1 MNALSTSPVMPILQL
16 KDIAFQYGTREVLRG
31 VSFDIH
37 NGEIIGIIGPNGSGK
52 TTLLKVIDGLLVPQQ
67 GEMLVRG
74 GDIRQKSRREL
85 AALLAFV
92 PQEFSLVFPFTVREI
107 VMMGRYYHLG
117 GLQFEDGADYRIV
130 EEAMARTDTLPFAE
144 RLINNLSGGE
154 RQRVLIARALAQ
166 QSDIM
171 LLDEATAFLDIK
183 HQLALFELIKK
194 LNKENGLTVLIVTH
208 DINLAAQ
215 YTDRIILL
223 QGGKIHSLG
232 RPAEVVTEENIRNVY
247 EAEVLVDRSPRTGA
261 PRVTL

>member
-1 MNALSTSPVMPILQL
+1 MPILQL
-16 KDIAFQYGTREVLRG
+16 KEIDFGYGKREVLKR
-31 VSFDIH
+31 VSFEVQK
-37 NGEIIGIIGPNGSGK
+37 GEIIGIIGPNGSGK
-52 TTLLKVIDGLLVPQQ
+52 TTLLKVINGLLVPRQ
-67 GEMLVRG
+67 GEMLLLG
-74 GDIRQKSRREL
+74 TDIRQKSRREL

-117 GLQFEDGADYRIV
+117 GLQFEDGDDYRIV
-130 EEAMARTDTLPFAE
+130 EEAMARTDTLPFAG
-144 RLINNLSGGE
+144 RLINHLSGGE

-183 HQLALFELIKK
+183 YQLALFELIKK
-194 LNKENGLTVLIVTH
+194 LNKDNDLTVLVVTH

-215 YTDRIILL
+215 YTDRVILL
-223 QGGKIHSLG
+223 RGGEIHSLG
-232 RPAEVVTEENIRNVY
+232 RPSEVITANNIGKVY
-247 EAEVLVDRSPRTGA
+247 EADVLVDRNPRTGA